1 MFRLQNVWSGL
12 VTNFSAKPWILKSTW
27 EYGELR
33 MPYKTILLWFYVTYF
48 LFSGELRPL
57 EVTVAQQTQF
67 TPLPEALCVI
77 VAELNRRSIPATVDS
92 VLKELSQLY
101 RDVQAPPE
109 RMVYEVLDVL
119 ISERKLLH
127 TGKIFMMKIS
137 GGCVPRVQS
146 VVRLFFE

>member
-1 MFRLQNVWSGL
+1 MLLQFHL
-12 VTNFSAKPWILKSTW
+12 
-27 EYGELR
+27 
-33 MPYKTILLWFYVTYF
+33 TYF
-48 LFSGELRPL
+48 ILPGELRPL
-57 EVTVAQQTQF
+57 EVAVAQQTQF

-101 RDVQAPPE
+101 RDVQPPPE

-127 TGKIFMMKIS
+127 TGKIFMIKINR
-137 GGCVPRVQS
+137 GWRPHVQS
-146 VVRLFFE
+146 IVRFGWSTYSFPDFSGIVEVL